1 MSQVFGTPRLPAHAV
16 ARTDRLGR
24 AVTLAPVLP
33 ERRAILFTG
42 PPGAGKTRELDHA
55 AELAERHGW
64 TAIRV
69 EASAREPLEHRFTR
83 AIGADLGKLRRE
95 FGGFRVRKL
104 RRAVRDLTQRQRKVQ
119 HGAEVRIGGG
129 PVQFVTKKQW
139 DATPLDNLG
148 TTLHDVAD
156 RLGEL
161 SPDRPV
167 LLMVDNVDAASP
179 YDLAGLSELAEHLE
193 NSGRP
198 VWLVAAGGTMT
209 TSRLLAA
216 SQRMPFE
223 LRELAPLS
231 DPELTSLLTVPLD
244 RAGIPYEQAGVSSL
258 VRSANGDPGRLR
270 TLADT
275 ALSADGITAG
285 GAAAAIERVHSR
297 SAVLY
302 QARWDKSTNPQKA
315 VLAAVAAGSPL
326 ADIPGQ
332 WQQLDEARQEL
343 VARGLIRETT
353 DQPTITDPGMHSWLK
368 KTLTQPAPHLP
379 HHPSLAPA
387 ASITS
392 AASTPALTSSA
403 SPVSTVSPA
412 APPSPARTASL
423 ASTSSLKAGAAGP
436 GWTAGRVLGTTRAPS
451 YTVDRKDGE
460 GRPISLDQRVPGGT
474 TVLFTGE
481 PGMGKSRELD
491 RAQGLAAR
499 EGWIAVRVEAS
510 SREPLENRLIRAISQ
525 DLDTVREHFGAS
537 AARTLKKDLDQLAG
551 RTRRPQAGNEVRV
564 GVPGA
569 FQVVAKEQHE
579 SEEPDEV
586 GSNLN
591 ELADRL
597 GAISAAKGEPLLL
610 MVDNLDNASDRDLV
624 ALTELSAR
632 LEQNRQPVFLIAAGS
647 NQTTSR
653 LLEASGGQAG
663 IETDVVTRF
672 DIRKLEPFTDA
683 ELRPALAEPLRQAA
697 VPHTPEAVDHL
708 VQAANGNPARLRALA
723 TTALDLAD
731 PTTGLTTP
739 GAHQATTRHN
749 ESSRPLYEAAWH
761 NCTPAEKSLL
771 AQAAQTTTGIPLP
784 PATTSRWP
792 VESAA
797 TRPLTQGLLR
807 ATPTHLTLADPGL
820 RTYLQT
826 RLTHAA
832 PQPTNQLTTANGRP
846 TPRIPERGDRSLKL
860 NR

>member
-1 MSQVFGTPRLPAHAV
+1 MVSFGSGSACAGSVPSNSAPRGAARSAAITRCLRMPSTVPVIPSARQENCGRSARWCRGVDRISYSEGCRQVLFGRSGAGVHPVVMWRPGAVRRLGGMSQVFGTPRLPAHAV
-16 ARTDRLGR
+16 ARIDRLGR

-55 AELAERHGW
+55 QELAARHGW

-83 AIGADLGKLRRE
+83 AIGADLSKLRRE

-139 DATPLDNLG
+139 DATPADNLG

-156 RLGEL
+156 QLGDL

-179 YDLAGLSELAEHLE
+179 YDLAGLNELAEHLE
-193 NSGRP
+193 RSGRP

-209 TSRLLAA
+209 TSQLLAA

-223 LRELAPLS
+223 VRELGPMS
-231 DPELTSLLTVPLD
+231 DAELTSILTVPLD
-244 RAGIPYEQAGVSSL
+244 RAGVPYEQAGVDAL
-258 VRSANGDPGRLR
+258 VRSANGDPERLR

-275 ALSADGITAG
+275 ALELGGITAE
-285 GAAAAIERVHSR
+285 GAAAATDRVHSR

-302 QARWDKSTNPQKA
+302 QARWDKSSNPQKA
-315 VLAAVAAGSPL
+315 VLAAVAAGQPL
-326 ADIPGQ
+326 GEVPGQ
-332 WQQLDEARQEL
+332 WQQIDQARGEL
-343 VARGLIRETT
+343 VARGLIRENAE
-353 DQPTITDPGMHSWLK
+353 QPLVADPGMQSWLNQ
-368 KTLTQPAPHLP
+368 TLDQPAPHV
-379 HHPSLAPA
+379 STQRALAPIAEAGRA
-387 ASITS
+387 A
-392 AASTPALTSSA
+392 
-403 SPVSTVSPA
+403 
-412 APPSPARTASL
+412 
-423 ASTSSLKAGAAGP
+423 
-436 GWTAGRVLGTTRAPS
+436 TAGQILGTAREPS
-451 YTVDRKDGE
+451 YTVDRQDAE

-510 SREPLENRLIRAISQ
+510 PREPLENRLIRAISQ
-525 DLDTVREHFGAS
+525 DLDTVREHFGAG

-551 RTRRPQAGNEVRV
+551 RSRHPQSGNEVRV

-579 SEEPDEV
+579 TDEVDEV
-586 GSNLN
+586 GSTLN

-597 GAISAAKGEPLLL
+597 GEISAAKGEPLLL

-624 ALTELSAR
+624 AVTELAAR

-647 NQTTSR
+647 DRTTSR
-653 LLEASGGQAG
+653 LLAASGGQAG
-663 IETDVVTRF
+663 IETDVVSRF

-708 VQAANGNPARLRALA
+708 VRAANGNPARLRALA
-723 TTALDLAD
+723 TTALEMS
-731 PTTGLTTP
+731 PT
-739 GAHQATTRHN
+739 
-749 ESSRPLYEAAWH
+749 
-761 NCTPAEKSLL
+761 
-771 AQAAQTTTGIPLP
+771 
-784 PATTSRWP
+784 
-792 VESAA
+792 
-797 TRPLTQGLLR
+797 
-807 ATPTHLTLADPGL
+807 
-820 RTYLQT
+820 
-826 RLTHAA
+826 
-832 PQPTNQLTTANGRP
+832 
-846 TPRIPERGDRSLKL
+846 
-860 NR
+860 

>member
-24 AVTLAPVLP
+24 VVTLAPVLP

-55 AELAERHGW
+55 QELAARHGW

-83 AIGADLGKLRRE
+83 AIGADLSKLRRE

-129 PVQFVTKKQW
+129 PVQFITKKQW
-139 DATPLDNLG
+139 DATPQDNLG

-161 SPDRPV
+161 APDRPV

-179 YDLAGLSELAEHLE
+179 YDLAGLNELAEHLE
-193 NSGRP
+193 HSGRP
-198 VWLVAAGGTMT
+198 VWLVAAGGSLT

-223 LRELAPLS
+223 VRELGPMS
-231 DPELTSLLTVPLD
+231 DAELTSILTVPLD
-244 RAGIPYEQAGVSSL
+244 RAGVPYEQAGIDAL

-275 ALSADGITAG
+275 ALELGGITAG
-285 GAAAAIERVHSR
+285 GAAAATDRVQSR

-302 QARWDKSTNPQKA
+302 QARWDKSTAAQKA
-315 VLAAVAAGSPL
+315 VLAAVAAGVPL
-326 ADIPGQ
+326 AEIPGQ
-332 WQQLDEARQEL
+332 WQQVDAARQEL
-343 VARGLIRETT
+343 AARGLIRETAT
-353 DQPTITDPGMHSWLK
+353 QPAVSDPGMQTWLN
-368 KTLTQPAPHLP
+368 KTLTQPAPQVRP
-379 HHPSLAPA
+379 LAPA
-387 ASITS
+387 AGLPSRASI
-392 AASTPALTSSA
+392 SSLEA
-403 SPVSTVSPA
+403 
-412 APPSPARTASL
+412 SPAR
-423 ASTSSLKAGAAGP
+423 
-436 GWTAGRVLGTTRAPS
+436 TAGRVLGTAREPS
-451 YTVDRKDGE
+451 YTVDRQDAE

-510 SREPLENRLIRAISQ
+510 PREPLENRLIRAISQ
-525 DLDTVREHFGAS
+525 DLDAVREHFGAG

-551 RTRRPQAGNEVRV
+551 RSRHPQSGNEVRV

-579 SEEPDEV
+579 SDEVDEV
-586 GSNLN
+586 GSTLN

-597 GAISAAKGEPLLL
+597 GEVAAAKGEPLLL

-624 ALTELSAR
+624 AVTELAAR

-647 NQTTSR
+647 DRTTSR
-653 LLEASGGQAG
+653 LLAASGGQAG
-663 IETDVVTRF
+663 IETDVVSRF

-708 VQAANGNPARLRALA
+708 VRAANGNPARLRALA
-723 TTALDLAD
+723 TTALDLS
-731 PTTGLTTP
+731 TTLTTP
-739 GAHQATTRHN
+739 VAEQATTRHD
-749 ESSRPLYEAAWH
+749 EASRPLYEAAWH

-771 AQAAQTTTGIPLP
+771 AQAAQTTQGIPLP
-784 PATTSRWP
+784 PATNSRWP

-797 TRPLTQGLLR
+797 TRPLSQGLLR
-807 ATPTHLTLADPGL
+807 ATPTHLTLANPGL

-826 RLTHAA
+826 RLTQSTPH
-832 PQPTNQLTTANGRP
+832 PTPHLATPTTSRP
-846 TPRIPERGDRSLKL
+846 TLRTPEHSTHLTR
-860 NR
+860 

>member
-179 YDLAGLSELAEHLE
+179 YDLAGLSELAEHLQ

-275 ALSADGITAG
+275 ALSPDGITAG

-315 VLAAVAAGSPL
+315 VLAAVAAGVPL

-353 DQPTITDPGMHSWLK
+353 DQPTVTDPGMHSWLN
-368 KTLTQPAPHLP
+368 KTLAQPAPQIP
-379 HHPSLAPA
+379 
-387 ASITS
+387 
-392 AASTPALTSSA
+392 
-403 SPVSTVSPA
+403 
-412 APPSPARTASL
+412 SL
-423 ASTSSLKAGAAGP
+423 ASTSSLEASAAGP

-460 GRPISLDQRVPGGT
+460 GRAISLDQRVPGGT

-525 DLDTVREHFGAS
+525 DLDTVREHFGAG

-586 GSNLN
+586 GSTLN

-672 DIRKLEPFTDA
+672 DLRKLEPFTDA

-739 GAHQATTRHN
+739 VAHQATTRHN

-826 RLTHAA
+826 RLTHAT
-832 PQPTNQLTTANGRP
+832 PQPTNHPTPTTNGRP
-846 TPRIPERGDRSLKL
+846 TPKTPDRSTHLT
-860 NR
+860 R

>member
-24 AVTLAPVLP
+24 AITLAPVLP

-55 AELAERHGW
+55 QELAARHGW

-83 AIGADLGKLRRE
+83 AIGADLSKLRRE

-139 DATPLDNLG
+139 DATPQDNLG

-161 SPDRPV
+161 APDRPV

-179 YDLAGLSELAEHLE
+179 YDLAGLNELAEHLE
-193 NSGRP
+193 HSGRP
-198 VWLVAAGGTMT
+198 VWLVAAGGSLS

-216 SQRMPFE
+216 SQRVPFE
-223 LRELAPLS
+223 VRELGPMS
-231 DPELTSLLTVPLD
+231 DAELTSILTVPLE
-244 RAGIPYEQAGVSSL
+244 RAGIPYEQAGVDAL

-275 ALSADGITAG
+275 ALELGGITAG
-285 GAAAAIERVHSR
+285 GAAAAIERVQSR

-315 VLAAVAAGSPL
+315 VLAAVAGGQPL
-326 ADIPGQ
+326 AEIPGQ
-332 WQQLDEARQEL
+332 WQQIDEARQEL
-343 VARGLIRETT
+343 VARGLIRESAE
-353 DQPTITDPGMHSWLK
+353 QPLVADPGMQSWLN
-368 KTLTQPAPHLP
+368 KTLSQAAPQV
-379 HHPSLAPA
+379 PSLAPA
-387 ASITS
+387 AGI
-392 AASTPALTSSA
+392 
-403 SPVSTVSPA
+403 
-412 APPSPARTASL
+412 PSLEAGPARTA
-423 ASTSSLKAGAAGP
+423 GQ
-436 GWTAGRVLGTTRAPS
+436 VLGTAREPS
-451 YTVDRKDGE
+451 YTVDRQDAE

-481 PGMGKSRELD
+481 PGMGKSRELE

-510 SREPLENRLIRAISQ
+510 PREPLENRLIRAISQ
-525 DLDTVREHFGAS
+525 DLDAVREHFGAG

-551 RTRRPQAGNEVRV
+551 RSRHPQSGNEVRV

-579 SEEPDEV
+579 SDEVDEV
-586 GSNLN
+586 GSTLN

-597 GAISAAKGEPLLL
+597 GEIAAAKGEPLLL

-624 ALTELSAR
+624 AVTELSAR
-632 LEQNRQPVFLIAAGS
+632 LEQNRRPVFLIAAGS
-647 NQTTSR
+647 DRTTSR
-653 LLEASGGQAG
+653 LLAASGGQAG
-663 IETDVVTRF
+663 IETDVVSRF

-708 VQAANGNPARLRALA
+708 VRAANGNPARLRALA
-723 TTALDLAD
+723 TTALTLS
-731 PTTGLTTP
+731 TTLTTP
-739 GAHQATTRHN
+739 VAEQATTHHD
-749 ESSRPLYEAAWH
+749 EASRPLYEAAWH

-771 AQAAQTTTGIPLP
+771 AQAAQTTPGIPLP
-784 PATTSRWP
+784 PATNSRWP

-797 TRPLTQGLLR
+797 TRPLAQGLLR
-807 ATPTHLTLADPGL
+807 ATPTHLTLANPGL

-826 RLTHAA
+826 RLNHTTPHST
-832 PQPTNQLTTANGRP
+832 PQLTTASGRP
-846 TPRIPERGDRSLKL
+846 TPRTPERGDRPLHL